1 MLIRFLIPFLFLFS
15 VEARDG
21 HAILES
27 CKNVK
32 YLAPEDKKGWPAA
45 RFARQAR
52 NRKTFN
58 ALSF

>member
-1 MLIRFLIPFLFLFS
+1 